1 MSDKQNESASQKLG
15 ELKKMFDDNLITEE
29 EFEAK
34 KKEIIET
41 M

>member
-1 MSDKQNESASQKLG
+1 
-15 ELKKMFDDNLITEE
+15 LIHRGLTPFAKEARLERKWLLTAE

-34 KKEIIET
+34 KTEVLAR